1 MTMWQTLTDIAWGAR
16 SNALNQAFTAALGV
30 TVLSQL
36 VRYTRF
42 QLALGRWRGVFGQA
56 KLDFER
62 EGSIKLTRSLDDLL
76 PPNPAATQLWVQ
88 LPPLLLMLGLLGT
101 FIGLTLALAQI
112 PFDGTA
118 REVQDGVKQALPSMG
133 SAFWTS
139 LSALGASMCVRAVT
153 LLKEAAFRAQVLDY
167 VAQADPRLIYQVEQ
181 QAFLANRPGAL
192 LRPHSLREVIWQQ
205 NNQSNEHLQ
214 ELIGQLA
221 SSIRELP
228 LALGAGGGQVSP
240 SAPMAAT
247 VPTAAPA
254 DASLSRELAGLR
266 AEVQALTAAVREQ
279 SALSREL
286 LSQERYELSATA
298 PALSSRPAPRGAA
311 PSQSPSE
318 RG

>member
-1 MTMWQTLTDIAWGAR
+1 MSMWQTLIDIAWGER
-16 SNALNQAFTAALGV
+16 SNGLNQIFSAMLGV
-30 TVLSQL
+30 ITLSQG
-36 VRYTRF
+36 VRYARF
-42 QLALGRWRGVFGQA
+42 HIALGRWKGVFGQA

-112 PFDGTA
+112 PFSGTA
-118 REVQDGVKQALPSMG
+118 REVQEGVKQALPSMG

-167 VAQADPRLIYQVEQ
+167 VAQADPRLVYQVEQ

-205 NNQSNEHLQ
+205 NKQSNEHLQ

-228 LALGAGGGQVSP
+228 VALGSSGVSGA
-240 SAPMAAT
+240 SGAPG
-247 VPTAAPA
+247 APGVEVE
-254 DASLSRELAGLR
+254 LVRELAGLR
-266 AEVQALTAAVREQ
+266 ADVQALTAAVREQ
-279 SALSREL
+279 SGLSREA

-298 PALSSRPAPRGAA
+298 PALSARVAPRGA
-311 PSQSPSE
+311 SSTE

>member
-1 MTMWQTLTDIAWGAR
+1 MWQTLADIAWGAR
-16 SNALNQAFTAALGV
+16 SNALNQAFTAAFV
-30 TVLSQL
+30 VISLSQG
-36 VRYTRF
+36 VRYLRF
-42 QLALGRWRGVFGQA
+42 QLALGRWGGVFAQA

-76 PPNPAATQLWVQ
+76 PPNPAASQLWAQ
-88 LPPLLLMLGLLGT
+88 LPPLLLMCGLLGT
-101 FIGLTLALAQI
+101 FVGLTLALAQI
-112 PFDGTA
+112 PFGGSA
-118 REVQDGVKQALPSMG
+118 QEVQDGVKEALPSMG

-153 LLKEAAFRAQVLDY
+153 LLKEASFRTRVLDY
-167 VAQADPRLIYQVEQ
+167 VAKADPRLVYQVEQ

-205 NNQSNEHLQ
+205 NKQSNEHLQ

-228 LALGAGGGQVSP
+228 LALARP
-240 SAPMAAT
+240 AAPAAT
-247 VPTAAPA
+247 APAATAPATTAPA
-254 DASLSRELAGLR
+254 DAALLRELAALR
-266 AEVQALTAAVREQ
+266 AEVQGLAAAVRDQ

-286 LSQERYELSATA
+286 LSQHRHELSVTA
-298 PALSSRPAPRGAA
+298 PAISPRAGAQ
-311 PSQSPSE
+311 PG